1 MDTTKIICIILAVLF
16 ELKKYDECIELCKK
30 AVDIGREQ
38 RADYT
43 HIAK

>member
-1 MDTTKIICIILAVLF
+1 MYITAVLF
-16 ELKKYDECIELCKK
+16 EQKKYDECIELCKK